1 MLNDPLANALSKI
14 RNSEKLGESSC
25 IIRPISN
32 IIKRILV
39 IMNEKGYIGEN
50 SVTEE
55 AKGGKINI
63 NLLGKINKCGAIKPR
78 FTVKDG
84 QFEFFEKRYLPAKGF
99 GILIVST
106 NQGIMTHEEAK
117 EKKIGG
123 ILLAYCY

>member
-25 IIRPISN
+25 LIRPMSN
-32 IIKRILV
+32 MIKSILK
-39 IMNEKGYIGEN
+39 IMNEKGYVGEH
-50 SVTEE
+50 SVTEKG
-55 AKGGKINI
+55 KGGTIKI

-99 GILIVST
+99 GLIIVST
-106 NQGIMTHEEAK
+106 NQGIITHEEAK